1 MSHFS
6 YTPEVST
13 YFKRKGEKQMA
24 IQEVI
29 KYEGDNQTLIYKYPK
44 EDFNTLSQLI
54 VHEAQ
59 EAVFFSDGQALDSF
73 RAGRYTL
80 ETKNIPLISTLRNL
94 VTGGVSPFHTEVYF
108 INLATMMDIAWGT
121 PSQVTVRDP
130 NYGYSY
136 SAGASGSFGVKIT
149 DGRKLL
155 IKLVGTEDGMSI
167 TEVQKYFK
175 DLIVTRVK
183 NCIAV
188 ELSKYSYNVFNQ
200 YLNDISA
207 NVATQVEKD
216 ISEYG
221 IKVLNF
227 FVSAINIK
235 PDDLEALKNLDN
247 TMAQKRFEAMG
258 NRDATV
264 IEAEGLAKSRE
275 LQGYTWQ
282 QEQQFDVSRTIAQNE
297 GFASNPA
304 NMMAQIPLAFTM
316 GNMMADTM
324 TNSLLPQQPVVTT
337 NVGIT
342 QKCTNCGADAMPNA
356 KFCMNCGE
364 KIEAKKQV
372 YCIACGTPMSAEAK
386 FCINCGTRR

>member
-1 MSHFS
+1 
-6 YTPEVST
+6 
-13 YFKRKGEKQMA
+13 MA